1 MTAHEPPATTGRTP
15 SGEGAHD
22 AASGRPAPEAAP
34 VRLAASARWRP
45 REGVV
50 PRVLP
55 ALLLVALAAVGPWLA
70 PHAIDAPVTAPYAEP
85 GGGAPLGGDQLGRD
99 VLSRLLAGGRELIAT
114 SLLVAV
120 LVTAAAALLGTVGA
134 LRPAV
139 GRVVERA
146 ADVLMLLPAVLGIL
160 LIALSWPGG
169 GRYAVIA
176 AAVVMGV
183 PYAVRLVS
191 GAAAPVA
198 ASGYVEAAAVGGE
211 RLWHLVVREVL
222 PNLRA
227 TLLALFGLRFVAAVY
242 IVATAGFLQV
252 GPQPPAAD
260 WALMIRENAGGI
272 VLNPWAVLAPSIA
285 IGLLAMSVNLAA
297 SALVPQ
303 PGRKAVT
310 AL

>member
-1 MTAHEPPATTGRTP
+1 MTASVTLAKRV
-15 SGEGAHD
+15 
-22 AASGRPAPEAAP
+22 
-34 VRLAASARWRP
+34 VRRMP
-45 REGVV
+45 RRGVV
-50 PRVLP
+50 LRVLP
-55 ALLLVALAAVGPWLA
+55 ALLLVALAFVGPWIA
-70 PHAIDAPVTAPYAEP
+70 PYAIDAPVTAPYAEP
-85 GGGAPLGGDQLGRD
+85 GGKAPLGGDQLGRD

-114 SLLVAV
+114 SLLVAA
-120 LVTAAAALLGTVGA
+120 LVTGAAALLGAVGA
-134 LRPAV
+134 LRPTV
-139 GRVVERA
+139 GRIVERC

-169 GRYAVIA
+169 GRFAVIA

-183 PYAVRLVS
+183 PYAVRLVA

-198 ASGYVEAAAVGGE
+198 ASGYIEAAAVGGE

-260 WALMIRENAGGI
+260 WALMIRENSGGV
-272 VLNPWAVLAPSIA
+272 VLNPWAVLAPSLA

-297 SALVPQ
+297 SALVPRA
-303 PGRKAVT
+303 GRAGVS

>member
-1 MTAHEPPATTGRTP
+1 MTAPHPLPKRA
-15 SGEGAHD
+15 
-22 AASGRPAPEAAP
+22 
-34 VRLAASARWRP
+34 VRHLP
-45 REGVV
+45 RRGTVL
-50 PRVLP
+50 RVLP
-55 ALLLVALAAVGPWLA
+55 ALLLVALALAGPWLA
-70 PHAIDAPVTAPYAEP
+70 PYAIDSPVTAPYAEP
-85 GGGAPLGGDQLGRD
+85 GGKAALGGDQLGRD

-114 SLLVAV
+114 SLLVAF
-120 LVTAAAALLGTVGA
+120 LVTGAAALLGALGA
-134 LRPAV
+134 LRPTV
-139 GRVVERA
+139 GRIVERC

-169 GRYAVIA
+169 GRFAVIA

-183 PYAVRLVS
+183 PYAVRLVA

-260 WALMIRENAGGI
+260 WALMIRENSGGI
-272 VLNPWAVLAPSIA
+272 VLNPWAVLAPSLA

-297 SALVPQ
+297 SALVPRA
-303 PGRKAVT
+303 GREAVT

>member
-1 MTAHEPPATTGRTP
+1 MTAPRTSAAGQPARRRVHRGRR
-15 SGEGAHD
+15 G
-22 AASGRPAPEAAP
+22 
-34 VRLAASARWRP
+34 LLL
-45 REGVV
+45 
-50 PRVLP
+50 RVLP
-55 ALLLVALAAVGPWLA
+55 ALVLVALAVVGPWLA
-70 PHAIDAPVTAPYAEP
+70 PHALDAPVTAPYAGP

-99 VLSRLLAGGRELIAT
+99 VLTRLLAGGRELILT
-114 SLLVAV
+114 SLLVTA
-120 LVTAAAALLGTVGA
+120 LVTAVAALLGAVGA

-139 GRVVERA
+139 GRIVERS

-169 GRYAVIA
+169 GRLAVIA
-176 AAVVMGV
+176 AAVVLGI
-183 PYAVRLVS
+183 PYAVRLVA

-198 ASGYVEAAAVGGE
+198 ASGYIEGAAVGGE
-211 RLWHLVVREVL
+211 RLWHLVVREIL

-242 IVATAGFLQV
+242 VVSTAGFLQV

-260 WALMIRENAGGI
+260 WSLMIRENAGGI

-303 PGRKAVT
+303 AGRKAVS